1 MLSRLSKQAENKVF
15 LIGKRLSI
23 VSCLDVKCFLEV
35 LVNWKGLFLN
45 DYEVIVYFP
54 YTPWIVTMG

>member
-15 LIGKRLSI
+15 LIGKKLSI
-23 VSCLDVKCFLEV
+23 VSCFDVKWFLEV